1 MRMFSIE
8 CKSLQTLIKS
18 SLNVEKVLK
27 NFALEGEH
35 YLIET
40 FEDNNKYYLVVKIWY
55 SEE

>member
-40 FEDNNKYYLVVKIWY
+40 FEDNSKYYLVVKIWY